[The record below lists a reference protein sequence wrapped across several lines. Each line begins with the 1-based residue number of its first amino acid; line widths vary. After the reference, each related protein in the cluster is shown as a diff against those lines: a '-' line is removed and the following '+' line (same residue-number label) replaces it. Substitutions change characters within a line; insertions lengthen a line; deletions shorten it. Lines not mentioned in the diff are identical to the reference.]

1 MCQRENFSDF
11 EMFIYNKWG
20 NLIFYSKDKF
30 NTWNGS
36 VDNKGEIFT
45 GSYSYVIK
53 IIDDIGESHTIT
65 GNVII
70 N

>member
-1 MCQRENFSDF
+1 MYRIVLFNNNGE
-11 EMFIYNKWG
+11 IYNG
-20 NLIFYSKDKF
+20 NYCY
-30 NTWNGS
+30 T
-36 VDNKGEIFT
+36 
-45 GSYSYVIK
+45 IK